1 MDGILLVDKPKG
13 VTSYDI
19 VRKVKKILNTKT
31 VGHTGTLDPNATG
44 LLPLLINKGTKLSKY
59 LIEHDKTYIAT
70 LQLGIKTDTMDSEGR
85 ILEEKTV
92 SKEIFKQKNVIS
104 ILNSFIG
111 VQEQIPPIYSALKIN
126 GKKLYEYA
134 RKNQKINIADKK
146 RNIEI
151 YSIELKQID
160 EYNEIIVFKV
170 HCSKGTYIRSLCEDI
185 AVKLGTIG
193 YMKELRRLT
202 VGKFSIEQAI
212 ENLSEIENH
221 IISIEEFFNDK
232 YSVYM
237 NENKIKLLLNGVKLN
252 YKEKGILA
260 EKSVDGVYKIYSR
273 KIFIGTGIMENGF
286 VKRDIILKE

>member
-286 VKRDIILKE
+286 IKRDIILKE

>member
-134 RKNQKINIADKK
+134 RKNQKINIADKQ
-146 RNIEI
+146 RNIQI

-286 VKRDIILKE
+286 IKRDIILKE

>member
-273 KIFIGTGIMENGF
+273 KIFIGTGIIENGF
-286 VKRDIILKE
+286 IKRDIILKE

>member
-237 NENKIKLLLNGVKLN
+237 NENKIKLLLNGVKL
-252 YKEKGILA
+252 KKKKKGILA

-286 VKRDIILKE
+286 IKRDIILKE

>member
-151 YSIELKQID
+151 YSIELKQ
-160 EYNEIIVFKV
+160 
-170 HCSKGTYIRSLCEDI
+170 
-185 AVKLGTIG
+185 
-193 YMKELRRLT
+193 LT
-202 VGKFSIEQAI
+202 
-212 ENLSEIENH
+212 
-221 IISIEEFFNDK
+221 
-232 YSVYM
+232 
-237 NENKIKLLLNGVKLN
+237 
-252 YKEKGILA
+252 
-260 EKSVDGVYKIYSR
+260 
-273 KIFIGTGIMENGF
+273 
-286 VKRDIILKE
+286 

>member
-85 ILEEKTV
+85 KKKKKTV

-286 VKRDIILKE
+286 IKRDIILKE

>member
-13 VTSYDI
+13 ITSYDI

-286 VKRDIILKE
+286 IKRDIILKE